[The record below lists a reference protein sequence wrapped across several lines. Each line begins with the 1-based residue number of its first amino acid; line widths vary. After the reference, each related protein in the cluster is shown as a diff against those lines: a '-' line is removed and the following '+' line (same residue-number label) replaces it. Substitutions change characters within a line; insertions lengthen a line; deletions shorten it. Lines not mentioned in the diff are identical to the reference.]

1 MQLDQLELALRRR
14 SPWEALDLGL
24 VMLRHWCGPVYRMW
38 CVTFVPFGLLVLA
51 LLWQWPII
59 ATFIIWWL
67 KPLFDRL
74 LLKVFAEASFGAA
87 PSVREVWRALP
98 GLLRHSGLIAGLT
111 LRRFNTRRSFEL
123 PVWQLEG
130 QTGKAGRARLRVLSR
145 KTSSYAFWLILVCTH
160 IVLIFEFG
168 LVGLVNMLMP
178 SDGLPAFSWA
188 DLVSGESND
197 GYSHVFNLAWIAA
210 ESIVEPFFVAAG
222 FSLYL
227 NRRSELEGWDIEVAF
242 QRMSEKHRQ
251 AVSTTKSALG
261 RAAMIVLLAGSL
273 SWTLVHPGK
282 AGAEETSALPVT
294 GQTVATLPEP
304 TPNPAKRPG
313 GIISKAT
320 ASILADPVFGQ
331 QVEDLSWRLRQ
342 QKNKAD
348 QADKAYKGAWWVK
361 YLLRIADL
369 LARGTRSLI
378 YVLVFLAIVA
388 LLVVMHRYRYLVLG
402 LNLPAKK
409 PLETLFGLNL
419 CPASLPDDIA
429 GAALTEVDSGRYAA
443 ALSLLYR
450 GTLVALIQRQQIKFS
465 AGDTEDI
472 CLHRVDGRIDA
483 QAASYFAQLLDAW
496 KRAAYAEMP
505 PDAASVRDL
514 CQRWALHFAGRG
526 EPA

>member
-24 VMLRHWCGPVYRMW
+24 VMLRHWRGPVYRMW
-38 CVTFVPFGLLVLA
+38 CATFIPFGLLVLA

-111 LRRFNTRRSFEL
+111 LRRFNTSRSFEL

-145 KTSSYAFWLILVCTH
+145 KTSGYAFWLMLVCTH

-197 GYSHVFNLAWIAA
+197 GYNHVFNLAWIAA

-242 QRMSEKHRQ
+242 RRMSEKHRQ
-251 AVSTTKSALG
+251 AVSTAKSALG
-261 RAAMIVLLAGSL
+261 RAAMIALLAGSL
-273 SWTLVHPGK
+273 SWTLVHPGE
-282 AGAEETSALPVT
+282 AGAEETSAAPVT
-294 GQTVATLPEP
+294 GQTVEALPEP
-304 TPNPAKRPG
+304 PKPAKRPDG
-313 GIISKAT
+313 AISKVA
-320 ASILADPVFGQ
+320 ANILADPVFGQ
-331 QVEDLSWRLRQ
+331 RVEDLSWRLRQ

-348 QADKAYKGAWWVK
+348 KESGWVK

-369 LARGTRSLI
+369 LARGARSLI

-388 LLVVMHRYRYLVLG
+388 LLVVVHRYRYLVLG

-409 PLETLFGLNL
+409 PPETLFGLNL
-419 CPASLPDDIA
+419 RPASLPDDIA
-429 GAALTEVDSGRYAA
+429 GAALTEVDSGRCAA

-450 GTLVALIQRQQIKFS
+450 GTLVALIQRQHIEFS